1 MKDKP
6 VNQTTAMSSGEFLTA
21 AQLAARWMNSVT
33 LATLAT
39 WRSRNTGPAYV
50 KVGGKVLY
58 RVSDVEAYEAKNTR
72 SK

>member
-1 MKDKP
+1 MNP
-6 VNQTTAMSSGEFLTA
+6 NQTTAMSSTDFLTP
-21 AQLAARWMNSVT
+21 AQLLVRWKNSVT

-58 RVSDVEAYEAKNTR
+58 RLADVEAYEQKNTR

>member
-1 MKDKP
+1 MNL
-6 VNQTTAMSSGEFLTA
+6 NQTTAMYSADFLTP
-21 AQLAARWMNSVT
+21 AQLLDRWKQSVT

-58 RVSDVEAYEAKNTR
+58 RVSDVEAYEKKNTR

>member
-1 MKDKP
+1 MNP
-6 VNQTTAMSSGEFLTA
+6 NQTTAMSSADFLTP
-21 AQLAARWMNSVT
+21 AQLLVRWKHSVT

-58 RVSDVEAYEAKNTR
+58 RLADVEAYEQKNTR

>member
-1 MKDKP
+1 MNP
-6 VNQTTAMSSGEFLTA
+6 TTAMYSADFLTP
-21 AQLAARWMNSVT
+21 AQLLARWKHSVT

-58 RVSDVEAYEAKNTR
+58 RVSDVEAYEKKNTR

>member
-1 MKDKP
+1 MNP
-6 VNQTTAMSSGEFLTA
+6 TTAMYSADFLTP
-21 AQLAARWMNSVT
+21 AQLLDRWKKSVT

-58 RVSDVEAYEAKNTR
+58 RVSDVEAYEKKNTR